1 VRRIALLSLAVFA
14 LVVLAGCGAASDQ
27 TQEQTLTPAQVRQTF
42 KQATGRPLE
51 PTAVSDPAW
60 DQLGYGLDMP
70 QSLVDRYGIFNV
82 YVGKPGKSASLASFF
97 KDKDTDKPL
106 ARSTDGI
113 YWELDSQS
121 KTWVAYKRYGGNV
134 VVWFSGSKN
143 RPASASNRLDSIL
156 MSSQLSSRIAW
167 DVWREKSPSSPARRR
182 LAGRDPLL
190 GEGARLRCRR
200 RSRRAGDAT
209 SAAQP
214 SSRRSTSPTRRRAA
228 MYAAAAERYGDRR
241 PLQQRGD
248 HARGRRLGS
257 PRPRSTHQRVQD
269 VARGRLPLLQARDPL
284 ARRGGSS
291 VINVASFVAR
301 RRGDVR
307 ISYTRP
313 GAFP

>member
-82 YVGKPGKSASLASFF
+82 Y
-97 KDKDTDKPL
+97 DTDKPL

-134 VVWFSGSKN
+134 VLVWFSGSKEQAADE
-143 RPASASNRLDSIL
+143 RFDRLDSIL
-156 MSSQLSSRIAW
+156 
-167 DVWREKSPSSPARRR
+167 
-182 LAGRDPLL
+182 AGLH
-190 GEGARLRCRR
+190 
-200 RSRRAGDAT
+200 S
-209 SAAQP
+209 
-214 SSRRSTSPTRRRAA
+214 
-228 MYAAAAERYGDRR
+228 
-241 PLQQRGD
+241 
-248 HARGRRLGS
+248 
-257 PRPRSTHQRVQD
+257 
-269 VARGRLPLLQARDPL
+269 
-284 ARRGGSS
+284 
-291 VINVASFVAR
+291 
-301 RRGDVR
+301 
-307 ISYTRP
+307 
-313 GAFP
+313 